1 MLMLNVIKVLL
12 MVAVCVTILA
22 FAIKKDYTVFNAKT
36 LFWIKVVGILLSV
49 LFGTV
54 LFIYS

>member
-1 MLMLNVIKVLL
+1 MLMLNVIKILL
-12 MVAVCVTILA
+12 MVAVCITIVA
-22 FAIKKDYTVFNAKT
+22 FAIQKDYTVFSKKT

-54 LFIYS
+54 LFIYA